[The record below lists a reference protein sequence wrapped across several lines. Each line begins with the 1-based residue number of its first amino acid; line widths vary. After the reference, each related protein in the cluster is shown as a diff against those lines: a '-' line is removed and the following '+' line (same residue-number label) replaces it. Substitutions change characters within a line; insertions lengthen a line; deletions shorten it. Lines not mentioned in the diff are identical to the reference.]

1 MAIHQVKGHKI
12 TKKQAGK
19 RMSIDHLDDGSFMS
33 EVHHPAPMPSANA
46 PFTPGPPPVRSSH
59 PDVAS
64 LLAHVSKFYL
74 SITLRSSFITLR
86 VGVKTVLIYQQI
98 KV

>member
-64 LLAHVSKFYL
+64 LLAHVSKTYGGAKGGQPVA
-74 SITLRSSFITLR
+74 STPPPDTDQD
-86 VGVKTVLIYQQI
+86 GM
-98 KV
+98 

>member
-19 RMSIDHLDDGSFMS
+19 RMSIEHLDDKSFMS
-33 EVHHPAPMPSANA
+33 EVHHPAPMPSGNG
-46 PFTPGPPPVRSSH
+46 PYVPGPAPVRSSH

-64 LLAHVSKFYL
+64 LLAHVKQTFGGAKGGQPVAS
-74 SITLRSSFITLR
+74 TPPPDTDQD
-86 VGVKTVLIYQQI
+86 GV
-98 KV
+98 